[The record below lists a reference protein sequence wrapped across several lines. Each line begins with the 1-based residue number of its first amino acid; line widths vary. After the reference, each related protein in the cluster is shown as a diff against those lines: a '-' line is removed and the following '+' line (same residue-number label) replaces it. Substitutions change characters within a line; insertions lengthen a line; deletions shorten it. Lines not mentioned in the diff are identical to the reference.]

1 MKKVLF
7 LCTENSCRSQMA
19 EAITVRFL
27 GKDVQGSSAGTRP
40 SKVNPMAIEVLKE
53 IGIDISG
60 ARSKHVDEFGGEQ
73 FDLVV
78 TLCSGARDACVF
90 WPGQGKRLHFGLDDP
105 AKAQG
110 TRQEVLS
117 SFRAVRD
124 RIIDELIPILKK
136 ELELQE
142 TSNA

>member
-7 LCTENSCRSQMA
+7 LCTKNSCRSQMA
-19 EAITVRFL
+19 EAITGRFL
-27 GKDVQGSSAGTRP
+27 GKDVQGSSAGPRP

-73 FDLVV
+73 FDLFV

>member
-19 EAITVRFL
+19 EAITGRFL
-27 GKDVQGSSAGTRP
+27 GEEVRASSAGTRP
-40 SKVNPMAIEVLKE
+40 SKVNPRAIEILKE

-60 ARSKHVDEFGGEQ
+60 ARSKHVDEFAGEQ

-78 TLCSGARDACVF
+78 TLCGGAREACPF

-105 AKAQG
+105 AEAKG
-110 TRQEVLS
+110 RRHEVLS

-124 RIIDELIPILKK
+124 RILDELIPILKK
-136 ELELQE
+136 ELDLQE
-142 TSNA
+142 SSNA